1 MTRATGPLRILLA
14 CMMLSVGLAF
24 VPAPADVF
32 APAPERAEAIPVPTT
47 VPVLLVPGW
56 FDTDRDLAA
65 LRIRLIGAG
74 WAVENVASVSFSEP
88 TGENRQHAAEIGEAA
103 RRLAERTGAEK
114 IDIVA
119 HSMGGLAARWYL
131 LHDDDAPVRRVVFLA
146 TPHHGTM
153 TAYLAWGD
161 GGQNMKPGSPFL
173 DSLNAGPVLPPGMEA
188 LTVRTPLDTHVIPGE
203 NGILAGIPDRTVCC
217 PTHAGL
223 LRSMDAF
230 RILRRFLEHGL
241 VDG

>member
-1 MTRATGPLRILLA
+1 MTRVGLA
-14 CMMLSVGLAF
+14 RCVVVCVMLGTGLAF
-24 VPAPADVF
+24 VPAP
-32 APAPERAEAIPVPTT
+32 PPTT

-74 WAVENVASVSFSEP
+74 WPVESVASVSFSEP
-88 TGENRQHAAEIGEAA
+88 TGANRQHADEIGEAA
-103 RRLAERTGAEK
+103 RMLAERTGAEK

-119 HSMGGLAARWYL
+119 HSMGGLATRWYL
-131 LHDDDAPVRRVVFLA
+131 LHEDDPPVRRVAFLA

-153 TAYLAWGD
+153 TAYLAWGA
-161 GGQNMKPGSPFL
+161 GGENMKPGSPFL
-173 DSLNAGPVLPPGMEA
+173 DSLNAGPAIPLGMEA

-203 NGILAGIPDRTVCC
+203 NGLLDGVPDRTVCC